1 MASVK
6 DMLTNLTKKLTEI
19 RKLDAPAMQ
28 NMKKM
33 QEAALKAGKAIQDE
47 KG

>member
-1 MASVK
+1 MASIKDKLNDLVK
-6 DMLTNLTKKLTEI
+6 ILTTT
-19 RKLDAPAMQ
+19 RKLDVPAMQ